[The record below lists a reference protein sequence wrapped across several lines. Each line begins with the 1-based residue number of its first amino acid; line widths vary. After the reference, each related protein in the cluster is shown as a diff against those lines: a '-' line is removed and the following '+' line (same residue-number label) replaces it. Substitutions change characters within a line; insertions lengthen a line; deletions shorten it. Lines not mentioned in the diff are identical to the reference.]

1 MTLYLTVVDVY
12 YQQIYNVFSSY
23 ELANNY
29 LNSFVKRLAI
39 ENPMLKN
46 LTWEQAIIAS
56 DYDMYFE
63 ITKLTLDT
71 QE

>member
-12 YQQIYNVFSSY
+12 REPTYNVFSSY
-23 ELANNY
+23 ELASKY
-29 LNSFVKRLAI
+29 LDSVVKQLAI
-39 ENPMLKN
+39 ENPTLKN

-56 DYDMYFE
+56 DYIVYFE
-63 ITKLTLDT
+63 IINLTLDT